1 MDPVG
6 AFYKNR
12 DELELLMQI
21 RNLPLDRKIEIIK
34 VLKQRLGGLPTGGPL
49 DASPRETPPH
59 MGKAKN
65 PYEMQ

>member
-1 MDPVG
+1 MDPAG

-34 VLKQRLGGLPTGGPL
+34 DLKQRLGGLPTGSPL
-49 DASPRETPPH
+49 DASSKPAPE
-59 MGKAKN
+59 N
-65 PYEMQ
+65 D